1 MIRPEGGSMRSCREL
16 VVWQKAMDLVVQM
29 YRITR
34 AFPRSEVYGLAS
46 QMQRASV
53 SVPSN
58 IAEGQA
64 LKQTQAYL
72 RHLAIASG
80 SLAELET
87 QLEIAHRLGYLLPAD
102 QSVFEKT
109 SEVGRM
115 LSALRNSIRSARSP
129 DPKS

>member
-1 MIRPEGGSMRSCREL
+1 MRGCREL
-16 VVWQKAMDLVVQM
+16 VVWQKAMDLVVQI

-34 AFPRSEVYGLAS
+34 TFPKSEVNGLAG

-87 QLEIAHRLGYLLPAD
+87 QLEIAHRLGYLLPGD
-102 QSVFEKT
+102 DTVFDLAN
-109 SEVGRM
+109 EVGRM
-115 LSALRNSIRSARSP
+115 LSALRNSIRTARPP